1 MSQLFS
7 GQDNSKNINQYQ
19 SNSYKTTIDTKDK
32 ITKIF
37 MDIKKKTNF
46 AGKVFKQSSYN
57 LILILMK
64 RKIFILSVFF
74 QFLFASVLTAQNEVN
89 NTFVCIDKT
98 PYPEEFVIELWSEEF
113 GMVKRIESDSYTL
126 ELPLNGVIPGNYI
139 LRMTSKDGI
148 ILSTSQLIINQF

>member
-1 MSQLFS
+1 M
-7 GQDNSKNINQYQ
+7 
-19 SNSYKTTIDTKDK
+19 
-32 ITKIF
+32 
-37 MDIKKKTNF
+37 
-46 AGKVFKQSSYN
+46 GKVFKQSYN
-57 LILILMK
+57 LILMLMK
-64 RKIFILSVFF
+64 SKIFILSVFF

>member
-37 MDIKKKTNF
+37 MDIKKKNTNF
-46 AGKVFKQSSYN
+46 VGKVFKQSYN
-57 LILILMK
+57 LILMLMK

-74 QFLFASVLTAQNEVN
+74 QFLFASVFTAQNEVN

-148 ILSTSQLIINQF
+148 ILSTSQLMINQF